1 MKTVSYQPNVMR
13 VHDGGKNMCN
23 MNKKRWILVGIC
35 IMAVAFALL
44 VWVNMDVPKGEEL
57 FLASEEQTGL
67 SENTGKSIRL
77 EGTESIEAHVSGTPD
92 ASGQTPELAESK
104 GTGETT
110 SSEDTAQQSEVVVY
124 ICGAVKNPGVY
135 QCRQG
140 ERVSHAVE
148 RAGGL
153 KKNASELVNLAE
165 PLLDGQRVYIPTK
178 KEMEDTTQG
187 AGGFTDGQG
196 TAQVTG
202 SDAQKDS
209 RININ
214 TADIAALMT
223 LPGIGQSRA
232 QRILDYRNEHG
243 SFQSIEEIKNISG
256 IKEGLFSQIQELITV
271 Q

>member
-35 IMAVAFALL
+35 IMAVAFILL
-44 VWVNMDVPKGEEL
+44 VWVNMDVPEGEEL
-57 FLASEEQTGL
+57 FLSSE
-67 SENTGKSIRL
+67 
-77 EGTESIEAHVSGTPD
+77 
-92 ASGQTPELAESK
+92 GQTPELAESE

-110 SSEDTAQQSEVVVY
+110 SSEDGAQQSEVVVY

-178 KEMEDTTQG
+178 KEMEDMTQG
-187 AGGFTDGQG
+187 AGGLADGQG
-196 TAQVTG
+196 TAQVSG

-214 TADIAALMT
+214 TADVAALMT

-232 QRILDYRNEHG
+232 QSILDYRNEHG
-243 SFQSIEEIKNISG
+243 SFHSIEELKNISG
-256 IKEGLFSQIQELITV
+256 IKERLFSQIQELITV